1 MKRTAS
7 ANASLVV
14 STTLTEELPDM
25 GGSVAAGESPRLG
38 VGAGEI
44 GNGPNGGLY
53 ARRLAAR
60 RGGRYPG
67 YVHWTTR
74 CALHKGVVAG
84 GTLLGAFGHTFAPGH
99 AMGAVTK
106 VVVDELP
113 QVLRP

>member
-1 MKRTAS
+1 
-7 ANASLVV
+7 
-14 STTLTEELPDM
+14 M